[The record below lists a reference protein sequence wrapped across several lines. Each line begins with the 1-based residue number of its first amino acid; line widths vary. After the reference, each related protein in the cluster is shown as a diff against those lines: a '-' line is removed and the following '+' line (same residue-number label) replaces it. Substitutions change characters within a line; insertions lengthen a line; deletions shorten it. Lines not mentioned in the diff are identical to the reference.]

1 MRKPLV
7 VFKWEGEEDDGTPH
21 GPVWI
26 YHFDGDS
33 LDDGYRE
40 EEFDRWFTLPEAQQI
55 AEERGYDFQD
65 DA

>member
-7 VFKWEGEEDDGTPH
+7 VFKWEGEEDNGTPH

-26 YHFDGDS
+26 MHYEGDS
-33 LDDGYRE
+33 DEVARE
-40 EEFDRWFTLPEAQQI
+40 EEFDRWFTLPEARQI

>member
-26 YHFDGDS
+26 MHFGDDS
-33 LDDGYRE
+33 PDPVRE
-40 EEFDRWFTLPEAQQI
+40 EAFDRWFTLPEARRI
-55 AEERGYDFQD
+55 AEERAYDFQD

>member
-21 GPVWI
+21 RPLWI
-26 YHFDGDS
+26 MHFEGDS
-33 LDDGYRE
+33 PDPVRE
-40 EEFDRWFTLPEAQQI
+40 EAFDRWFTLPEARQL